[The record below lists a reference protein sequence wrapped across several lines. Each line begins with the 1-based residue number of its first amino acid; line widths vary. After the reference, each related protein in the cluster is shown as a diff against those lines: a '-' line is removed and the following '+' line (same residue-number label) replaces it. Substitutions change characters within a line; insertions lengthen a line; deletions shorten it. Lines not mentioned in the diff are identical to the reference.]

1 MIVDLQTHLDEL
13 GFGVVTPFTYQVRG
27 GAIPLIGTTVTVQI
41 IIAGN
46 NDFCVTD
53 IWVFMKNLGVGEGGD
68 FRMRDAHNNVD
79 FQNRIMPVDTG
90 VADRPK
96 VPIQT
101 IPGEPSMLTLPWIIP
116 AGAVMEFTVTPR
128 FGGITN
134 FDVILD
140 GYKLDTVGAHVPY
153 QPMVYMFNGAVNDLA
168 ANTYNTFQE
177 VLISGPSDFYC
188 TLISSNWDRG
198 AVGEEVRE
206 LVTDCTS
213 GHVYS
218 KRQIVGD
225 RLLPRPYDDAFET
238 SLPLPFVIKN
248 GTTLRRQVSN
258 VGINNTRRPEFFV
271 FGWYDTRSE
280 AQLERSTF
288 DV

>member
-27 GAIPLIGTTVTVQI
+27 GAVAIGTTGIVQI

-53 IWVFMKNLGVGEGGD
+53 IWVLMKGVGGAEGGD
-68 FRMRDAHNNVD
+68 FTMRDIHNNVD

-90 VADRPK
+90 VVDLPK

-101 IPGEPSMLTLPWIIP
+101 IPGEPSMLTLPWILP
-116 AGAVMEFTVTPR
+116 AGAVMEFTAFAR
-128 FGGITN
+128 YGGITN
-134 FDVILD
+134 FDVVLD
-140 GYKLDTVGAHVPY
+140 GYKLDTIGGHVPY
-153 QPMVYMFNGAVNDLA
+153 RPMVYMFNGSVNDLA
-168 ANTYNTFQE
+168 ANTYNEFQE
-177 VLISGPSDFYC
+177 VLISGPSALYC
-188 TLISSNWDRG
+188 TMLSSNWDTG
-198 AVGEEVRE
+198 AANVDVRE
-206 LVTDCTS
+206 LITDGTT

-225 RLLPRPYDDAFET
+225 RLLPRPYDDSFET

-258 VGINNTRRPEFFV
+258 VGAAATRRPEFFV
-271 FGWYDTRSE
+271 FGWFDTRSD
-280 AQLERSTF
+280 AQLKRSTF
-288 DV
+288 DVQ